1 MKNYLV
7 IFLSKCAN
15 EIPFIK
21 RVRYLSTDV
30 WSFFGWKMEIRYDS
44 RRSRFTIIF
53 ADIYIYMRNDAFN
66 ENSPSVSTT
75 FFSFFLV
82 TIAIVFN
89 FIEQP
94 FVPEISQKLLKSST
108 FSMIKKKKNPCPEL
122 VLVRDNGINYCYYYY
137 YYIDIRQL
145 ETLE

>member
-53 ADIYIYMRNDAFN
+53 ADIYIYIYIWETTRLTKTLHQFRLFFFFFPGNNSHSFQFHRTAICSWNFAKTSEEFN
-66 ENSPSVSTT
+66 
-75 FFSFFLV
+75 
-82 TIAIVFN
+82 VFHD
-89 FIEQP
+89 
-94 FVPEISQKLLKSST
+94 
-108 FSMIKKKKNPCPEL
+108 KKKKKKILVPNLFSYATMEL
-122 VLVRDNGINYCYYYY
+122 IIVI
-137 YYIDIRQL
+137 IIIIISI
-145 ETLE
+145 